1 MLSWNRLRIDS
12 ANGSRVVDYR
22 IENGSVESR
31 NLRLR
36 DGATVVAAQQWH
48 RLTPEELSSLVKSN
62 PVLAQW
68 LTRRMGVFAVVRACN
83 TSADEAGAG
92 SVGMAA

>member
-31 NLRLR
+31 SLRLR
-36 DGATVVAAQQWH
+36 DGETVMSAQQWH

-83 TSADEAGAG
+83 DEARAG

>member
-1 MLSWNRLRIDS
+1 MLAWNRLRIDCE
-12 ANGSRVVDYR
+12 NGSRVVDYR

-31 NLRLR
+31 SLRLR
-36 DGATVVAAQQWH
+36 NGETVVAGQQWH

-62 PVLAQW
+62 QVLAQW

-83 TSADEAGAG
+83 TPAYEAGAG
-92 SVGMAA
+92 SVDMAA

>member
-1 MLSWNRLRIDS
+1 MLAWNRLRIDCG
-12 ANGSRVVDYR
+12 NGSRAVDYR

-31 NLRLR
+31 SLRLR
-36 DGATVVAAQQWH
+36 NDETVVARQQWH

-62 PVLAQW
+62 QVLAQW

-83 TSADEAGAG
+83 TPADEAGEG
-92 SVGMAA
+92 SVDMAA